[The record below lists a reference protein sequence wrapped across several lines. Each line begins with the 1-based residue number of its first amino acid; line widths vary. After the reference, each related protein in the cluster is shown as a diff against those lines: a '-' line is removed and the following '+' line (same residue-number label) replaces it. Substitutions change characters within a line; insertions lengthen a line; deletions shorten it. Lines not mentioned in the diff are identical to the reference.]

1 MKESVNRP
9 ALRIAV
15 IYAAAASLWILTS
28 DWLLFGLIS
37 PGEQVAK
44 ITLSSVAK
52 GLVFV
57 IVTSI
62 ALYGL
67 VRASI
72 RRIYRAESRMHL
84 LFSSINDSI
93 FLFQMTEE
101 GLPGPFL
108 DANESALRETG
119 YSHDALL
126 RLTPA
131 DLVPARER
139 PAALRALEHLWR
151 EGDAVFE
158 TVLVRRS
165 GEELP
170 VEVCAR
176 TERVGDELVCLAI
189 ARDLTERRR
198 EEQERQRAFEQAE
211 RDKRQFY
218 RETILAVTGG
228 HFLLGEED
236 EAPEWLAGAE
246 FSARLPGPEHL
257 SRVRHQAMDYCRR
270 RGLTGERL
278 ERFELAVG
286 EALANAVKHA
296 GGGFLYA
303 GADDHSVW
311 VAVVDHGKGMDTFTI
326 PRIALVPGFTT
337 KASMGLGFTI
347 MLDSADLLRLA
358 TGAEGTTVWLQKS
371 LQESPVLEAAP
382 VPVNA

>member
-28 DWLLFGLIS
+28 DWLLFWLVS
-37 PGEQVAK
+37 PGEQVSK
-44 ITLSSVAK
+44 VTLSSVLK

-57 IVTSI
+57 AVTSA
-62 ALYGL
+62 ALYAL

-72 RRIYRAESRMHL
+72 LRLYRSESRTHL
-84 LFSSINDSI
+84 LFSSISDSI
-93 FLFQMTEE
+93 FVFQMTEE
-101 GLPGPFL
+101 GLPGAII
-108 DANESALRETG
+108 DANESAVRLTG
-119 YSHDALL
+119 YSRDALL

-131 DLVPARER
+131 DLVPSRER
-139 PAALRALEHLWR
+139 PSTLKALERLWR

-158 TVLVRRS
+158 TVLLRRS

-176 TERVGDELVCLAI
+176 TERIGEEIICLAI

-198 EEQERQRAFEQAE
+198 EEEERRQAFEQAE
-211 RDKRQFY
+211 RDKREFY

-228 HFLLGEED
+228 HFMLGEED

-246 FSARLPGPEHL
+246 FSAKLPGPEHL

-358 TGAEGTTVWLQKS
+358 TGSEGTTVWLQKS
-371 LQESPVLEAAP
+371 LEPAASRERVSTA
-382 VPVNA
+382 VPA

>member
-1 MKESVNRP
+1 MRESVNRP
-9 ALRIAV
+9 ALRIAL
-15 IYAAAASLWILTS
+15 IYASAAALWVATS
-28 DWLLFGLIS
+28 DWLLFGLVS
-37 PGEQVAK
+37 PGDQVAK
-44 ITLSSVAK
+44 ITLSSVLK
-52 GLVFV
+52 GLLFV
-57 IVTSI
+57 AVTSV
-62 ALYGL
+62 ALYAL

-72 RRIYRAESRMHL
+72 HRIYRAESRIHL
-84 LFSSINDSI
+84 LFSSINDGI

-108 DANESALRETG
+108 DANESAVRETG

-126 RLTPA
+126 RMTPA
-131 DLVPARER
+131 ELVPPRER
-139 PAALRALEHLWR
+139 PTTLKALERLWR

-158 TVLVRRS
+158 TVLVRRN
-165 GEELP
+165 GEEIP
-170 VEVCAR
+170 VEICAR
-176 TERVGDELVCLAI
+176 TERVGGELVCLAI

-198 EEQERQRAFEQAE
+198 EEQERQQAFKQAE

-228 HFLLGEED
+228 HFMLGEED

-311 VAVVDHGKGMDTFTI
+311 VAVVDHGKGMDTFAI
-326 PRIALVPGFTT
+326 PRIALLPGFTT

-358 TGAEGTTVWLQKS
+358 TGTEGTTVWLQKS
-371 LQESPVLEAAP
+371 LGETPAARLAEPVA
-382 VPVNA
+382 V

>member
-1 MKESVNRP
+1 MRESVNRP
-9 ALRIAV
+9 ALRIAL
-15 IYAAAASLWILTS
+15 IYASAAALWVATS
-28 DWLLFGLIS
+28 DWLLFGLVS
-37 PGEQVAK
+37 PGDQVAK
-44 ITLSSVAK
+44 ITLSSVLK
-52 GLVFV
+52 GLLFV
-57 IVTSI
+57 AVTSV
-62 ALYGL
+62 ALYAL

-72 RRIYRAESRMHL
+72 HRIYRAESRMHL

-108 DANESALRETG
+108 DANESAVRETG

-126 RLTPA
+126 RMTPA
-131 DLVPARER
+131 ELVPPRER
-139 PAALRALEHLWR
+139 PTTLKALERLWR

-158 TVLVRRS
+158 TVLVRRN
-165 GEELP
+165 GEEIP
-170 VEVCAR
+170 VEICAR
-176 TERVGDELVCLAI
+176 TERVGGELVCLAI

-198 EEQERQRAFEQAE
+198 EEQERQQAFKQAE

-228 HFLLGEED
+228 HFMLGEED

-326 PRIALVPGFTT
+326 PRIALLPGFTT

-358 TGAEGTTVWLQKS
+358 TGTEGTTIWLQKS
-371 LQESPVLEAAP
+371 LEEKSAPKPAEAVA
-382 VPVNA
+382 V

>member
-9 ALRIAV
+9 ALRIAL

-28 DWLLFGLIS
+28 DWLLFGLLS
-37 PGEQVAK
+37 PGEQASK
-44 ITLSSVAK
+44 ITMSSVLK
-52 GLVFV
+52 GLLFV
-57 IVTSI
+57 AVTSV
-62 ALYGL
+62 ALYAL
-67 VRASI
+67 VRSSI
-72 RRIYRAESRMHL
+72 QRIYRAESRMHL

-101 GLPGPFL
+101 GLPGPLL
-108 DANESALRETG
+108 DANESAVRETG

-131 DLVPARER
+131 DLVPPRER
-139 PAALRALEHLWR
+139 PATLKALERLWR

-158 TVLVRRS
+158 AVLVRRS
-165 GEELP
+165 GEEIP
-170 VEVCAR
+170 VEICAR
-176 TERVGDELVCLAI
+176 TERIGGELVCLAI

-198 EEQERQRAFEQAE
+198 EEEERQQAFQQAE

-228 HFLLGEED
+228 HLMLGEED
-236 EAPEWLAGAE
+236 EAPDWLAGAE

-270 RGLTGERL
+270 RGLTGESL

-303 GADDHSVW
+303 GSDDHSVW

-347 MLDSADLLRLA
+347 MLDSADLVRLA
-358 TGAEGTTVWLQKS
+358 TGSEGTTVWLQK
-371 LQESPVLEAAP
+371 LLEERSAP
-382 VPVNA
+382 KTAEAVAV